1 MDLITI
7 IFIMNAILLIL
18 HEIESAYWK
27 EWEILKLPGEITG
40 FILLHIPIL
49 FILLYGLV
57 EIARKSLAGNI
68 FGVLLGIGGSLPF
81 IVHVLIVSR
90 KDKFNLPI
98 SKALIYANIVTGILL
113 IALSINSFIA

>member
-1 MDLITI
+1 
-7 IFIMNAILLIL
+7 MNAILLIL